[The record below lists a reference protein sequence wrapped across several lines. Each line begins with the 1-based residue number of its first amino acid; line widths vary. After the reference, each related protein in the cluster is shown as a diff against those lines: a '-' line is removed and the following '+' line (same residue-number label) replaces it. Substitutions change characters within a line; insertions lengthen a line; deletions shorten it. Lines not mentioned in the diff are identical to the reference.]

1 MSNKPGRCKV
11 TPCRHWFERPITA
24 AILGMLVV
32 GGAQLWSQNPPA
44 APSELSEAKK
54 IFAVQCAGCHGP
66 GAHGTDNGPPLAGV
80 RELRGRSIPW
90 LRNVIQKG
98 IPSSGMPASPLPADQ
113 LDALAALVHSLNS
126 PAAESAVPG
135 DRAAGEQFFFGKGQ
149 CASCHMVYGRGE
161 AVGPDL
167 SSLAREMAVDEIR
180 GALLEPSARVSPGYG
195 LVTVHLQNG
204 KSLRGFARSQSDYE
218 VVVEDLE
225 GRFHLLEGSQVSRI
239 QEEKQSLMPP
249 VKATPEELENLIAYL
264 SRLTGAKTGTAKV
277 EGRPEPGG
285 ISFSRILHPQPGDW
299 LTYNGDLSG
308 NRYSELAQINTTNV
322 NTLGLKWIFSVPLW
336 KQFLPDIAY
345 YREN

>member
-1 MSNKPGRCKV
+1 
-11 TPCRHWFERPITA
+11 
-24 AILGMLVV
+24 
-32 GGAQLWSQNPPA
+32 
-44 APSELSEAKK
+44 
-54 IFAVQCAGCHGP
+54 
-66 GAHGTDNGPPLAGV
+66 
-80 RELRGRSIPW
+80 
-90 LRNVIQKG
+90 
-98 IPSSGMPASPLPADQ
+98 MPASPLPADQ

-322 NTLGLKWIFSVPLW
+322 NTLGLKWIEGPARFNFDANLIKRVKITETKEFEFRVDAVSILNHPIFDPPTAQNMSIDSTSFGRITSASGIRRFTMGARLN
-336 KQFLPDIAY
+336 F
-345 YREN
+345 